1 MTSNEST
8 VENQT
13 LNIKCKKLLDED
25 KIRFA
30 GIIDEKGELLAGGF
44 KKGISH
50 LMSDGQKLSEFMAL
64 SFKYSGSREFDE
76 DLGPLNYV
84 ASRRDRLV
92 LLCFPLPL
100 SHNVLLVSAEPEVNV
115 EEIASK
121 VVKIYSGDAQL
132 PLKSE

>member
-44 KKGISH
+44 KKGISR
-50 LMSDGQKLSEFMAL
+50 LMSDGKKLSEFIAL

-76 DLGPLNYV
+76 ELGPLNYV
-84 ASRRDRLV
+84 
-92 LLCFPLPL
+92 
-100 SHNVLLVSAEPEVNV
+100 
-115 EEIASK
+115 
-121 VVKIYSGDAQL
+121 
-132 PLKSE
+132 

>member
-44 KKGISH
+44 KKGISR

-64 SFKYSGSREFDE
+64 SFKYSVSREFDE
-76 DLGPLNYV
+76 ELGLLNYV

>member
-44 KKGISH
+44 KKGISR
-50 LMSDGQKLSEFMAL
+50 LMSNGQKLSEFMAL

-76 DLGPLNYV
+76 ELGLLNYV